1 MPYGETKVY
10 NDGSHYIAIPHTTRP
25 KRKKS
30 KRIKNEKEVKVDEVA
45 EKVLL
50 ENKDK
55 SKKEKVQILEQEVNK
70 ILKLINQ
77 NIQTK
82 FINLEE
88 GNIEEFILSDT
99 FKNGNIS
106 KIKNY

>member
-30 KRIKNEKEVKVDEVA
+30 KRIKNENEVKVDEVA

-70 ILKLINQ
+70 ILNDKKTAKEFVKAHMDKKLR
-77 NIQTK
+77 
-82 FINLEE
+82 NLIDEE
-88 GNIEEFILSDT
+88 NDLLA
-99 FKNGNIS
+99 K
-106 KIKNY
+106 